1 MEIYLSKGMRKNC
14 IFCAF
19 YDLFCA
25 AVFVYWLFH
34 FGFDWLVLLVLL
46 CLLFFISCGKI
57 CLYPYRILMTRIR
70 VTQNTVSSFLW
81 KKKLCQVDLTGKV
94 YYGVFSFRSRVV
106 DGEEKYILISNSEI
120 QLKKPGF
127 MGDAILLRVDKE
139 KQILIPY
146 HSRAQ
151 YFPNSRDWI
160 YQHIE

>member
-19 YDLFCA
+19 YDLFC
-25 AVFVYWLFH
+25 VSFYIYSLFQ
-34 FGFDWLVLLVLL
+34 FGFDWLVLLCV
-46 CLLFFISCGKI
+46 LFFINVCKI
-57 CLYPYRILMTRIR
+57 CLYPYRILITRVRI
-70 VTQNTVSSFLW
+70 TQDTARSFLW
-81 KKKLCQVDLTGKV
+81 KRELCKVNLSEKV

-127 MGDAILLRVDKE
+127 MGNAILFRVDKE

-146 HSRAQ
+146 QARTQ
-151 YFPNSRDWI
+151 CFPDSKAWI